1 MRLPPG
7 IDTVVLSHEA
17 RPMTSAAFGPADSG
31 SGTTRS
37 GTVRLIVAIALP
49 VAVVVLAYVLWRI
62 SDQLL
67 YVGPLDR
74 AAFGWAVVIPIWC
87 AAPVS
92 AAFAWRLLSRGE
104 RRAAAAVVA
113 LIVAAV
119 SGVLLWQAV
128 AFPECAN
135 PVRSP
140 IGWTIPAAF
149 VGLTIGAGLAA
160 SGLLGTAI
168 VRSGHPWRAVF
179 ITLAVEFGMVFLA
192 ILGFAVVAL
201 GAGYGSTGGTCGLP
215 N

>member
-1 MRLPPG
+1 
-7 IDTVVLSHEA
+7 
-17 RPMTSAAFGPADSG
+17 MTSAAVGPAG

-37 GTVRLIVAIALP
+37 GTLRLLVAIGLP
-49 VAVVVLAYVLWRI
+49 LAIVVVAYVLWRI

-67 YVGPLDR
+67 YIGPLDR
-74 AAFGWAVVIPIWC
+74 AAFGWAVVIPVWC
-87 AAPVS
+87 SAPVV
-92 AAFAWRLLSRGE
+92 AAFAWRSLSRGE

-113 LIVAAV
+113 FVVAAV

-149 VGLTIGAGLAA
+149 VGLTIGAGLAI

-168 VRSGHPWRAVF
+168 VRAGHPLRAVF
-179 ITLAVEFGMVFLA
+179 ITLGAEFGMVFLA
-192 ILGFAVVAL
+192 ILGFGVVAL